1 MAYSSR
7 LKSMSERLSRFRQ
20 RRVFLFTALVAVAT
34 SLHTTVNAADTKK
47 GDAAKGQLVFQKS
60 TCVMCHPG
68 GENTME
74 PAHPIKGKAFQ
85 AKYQDDKVLEATI
98 RQGFQR
104 EGMPS
109 FSKTAINDSDMAD
122 LIAYV
127 RSLSKATTK

>member
-1 MAYSSR
+1 MAYPFR
-7 LKSMSERLSRFRQ
+7 LKSMSERLNRFGHRKI
-20 RRVFLFTALVAVAT
+20 FLLAACLVAVA
-34 SLHTTVNAADTKK
+34 SQHSSVAADTK
-47 GDAAKGQLVFQKS
+47 GDPLKGQQIFQKN
-60 TCVMCHPG
+60 TCAMCHPG

-85 AKYQDDKVLEATI
+85 AKYSSDKVLEATI

-109 FSKTAINDSDMAD
+109 FSKSAINDSDMAD

-127 RSLSKATTK
+127 RSLSKATSK